1 MSLEVIMGSM
11 FSGKSTEL
19 IRRIRLQQVMGREV
33 RVVNHALDDRKGCL
47 ESVKTHDA
55 TEFRAVK
62 YPTLEPFMF
71 NDVDTVAVDET
82 QFFGGLREW
91 VEVGL
96 ALGKHINL
104 AGLDGDFKQQKFGEL
119 LDVLPLADNVTKLR
133 ALCMFCKDG
142 TPGPF
147 THRNPGVGQG
157 EQVLVAAED
166 CYKAVCRKC
175 LTAPPPPPPQP
186 Q

>member
-19 IRRIRLQQVMGREV
+19 IRRIRLQQVMGKTV
-33 RVVNHALDDRKGCL
+33 RVVNHALDNRKGCL
-47 ESVKTHDA
+47 ETVRTHDA

-62 YPTLEPFMF
+62 CPKLLSAMF
-71 NDVDTVAVDET
+71 DDVDTVAVDET
-82 QFFGGLREW
+82 QFFSNIREW
-91 VEVGL
+91 VEEGV
-96 ALGKHINL
+96 ARNKHIIM

-119 LDVLPLADNVTKLR
+119 LDILPLADKVTKLR

-147 THRNPGVGQG
+147 TYRNPGVGQG

-175 LTAPPPPPPQP
+175 LTAPAYA
-186 Q
+186 

>member
-19 IRRIRLQQVMGREV
+19 IRRIRLQQVMGRSV
-33 RVVNHALDDRKGCL
+33 RVVNHALDNRQGCL
-47 ESVKTHDA
+47 ESVRTHDA
-55 TEFRAVK
+55 TEFKAVK
-62 YPTLEPFMF
+62 FPTLESFMF
-71 NDVDTVAVDET
+71 DDIDTVAVDET
-82 QFFGGLREW
+82 QFFSNLREW
-91 VEVGL
+91 VESGL
-96 ALGKHINL
+96 SRGKHIIL

-119 LDVLPLADNVTKLR
+119 LDVIPLSDNVTKLR

-147 THRNPGVGQG
+147 TYRNPGVGHG

-175 LTAPPPPPPQP
+175 LTAT
-186 Q
+186 

>member
-1 MSLEVIMGSM
+1 MSLEIIMGSM

-19 IRRIRLQQVMGREV
+19 IRRIRLQQVMGRSV

-47 ESVKTHDA
+47 EAVRTHDA

-62 YPTLEPFMF
+62 YPTLEKFMF
-71 NDVDTVAVDET
+71 DGVDTVAVDET
-82 QFFGGLREW
+82 QFFGNLREW
-91 VEVGL
+91 VEYGL
-96 ALGKHINL
+96 SEGKHIIL
-104 AGLDGDFKQQKFGEL
+104 AGLDGDFKQHKFGEL
-119 LDVLPLADNVTKLR
+119 LDVVPLADNVTKLR

-147 THRNPGVGQG
+147 TYRNPGVGRG

-175 LTAPPPPPPQP
+175 LTAAHHLY
-186 Q
+186 